1 MKNKNLIKGIAFIL
15 MITIISCSP
24 KTHINDSQKMEDEQ
38 KEKTGGTVV
47 QAIPPLIIYKTKN
60 DYSDK
65 VPVILSEDKSKITSY
80 PAASDL
86 IRNGE
91 LTLPVE
97 LHDGFLLDKRGI
109 NQNVAFLDIS
119 YGTFTK
125 AMRVYTVQQ
134 LYDMI
139 IDKDPLTEMYDCG
152 NKTEYKNE
160 EEELNAI
167 IDEGKLDSLKKLK

>member
-1 MKNKNLIKGIAFIL
+1 MEIKDLLKGVAFIL
-15 MITIISCSP
+15 MIAFTSCSP
-24 KTHINDSQKMEDEQ
+24 KTVINDSQKKENKQ
-38 KEKTGGTVV
+38 KEKTGATVV
-47 QAIPPLIIYKTKN
+47 QVYPPLIIYKTKN

-65 VPVILSEDKSKITSY
+65 VPVILSEEKSKITSY

-109 NQNVAFLDIS
+109 DQNVAFLDIS
-119 YGTFTK
+119 YGMFTK

-139 IDKDPLTEMYDCG
+139 IDKDPLMEMYDCG
-152 NKTEYKNE
+152 NKTGYKDE
-160 EEELNAI
+160 VKQLNAL
-167 IDEGKLDSLKKLK
+167 IDEGKLDSFKKLK